1 MQFFYNFSDALFAF
15 MQRGGDVLY
24 LIGLLAFVMWFLIFE
39 RMWYFFFTHRN
50 HLGKSVQEWDSR
62 QDKSS
67 WNSKAIRDMLIAQN
81 EIRIDQNL
89 GLIKMCVGI
98 APLFGLFGTIT
109 GMINTFQAIT
119 LFGTGDPKTMAN
131 GISEALVTTML
142 GLMTAIPATFMAAI
156 MANYAKN
163 ILTVLEEQS
172 TGMVAAASEENKA

>member
-39 RMWYFFFTHRN
+39 RMWYFFFTHR

-109 GMINTFQAIT
+109 GMIEVFHLLAV
-119 LFGTGDPKTMAN
+119 TGGGDAKAMA
-131 GISEALVTTML
+131 GGVSRST
-142 GLMTAIPATFMAAI
+142 IPAMAGLAVALTGTL
-156 MANYAKN
+156 ANQFLINRAQKEKDS
-163 ILTVLEEQS
+163 LVDQL
-172 TGMVAAASEENKA
+172 VAE

>member
-39 RMWYFFFTHRN
+39 RMWYFFYTHKS
-50 HLGKSVQEWDSR
+50 HLGVSIDEWNLR
-62 QDKSS
+62 QDKST

-109 GMINTFQAIT
+109 GMIEVFHLLAVTC
-119 LFGTGDPKTMAN
+119 GGDAKAMA
-131 GISEALVTTML
+131 GGVSRST
-142 GLMTAIPATFMAAI
+142 IPAMA
-156 MANYAKN
+156 
-163 ILTVLEEQS
+163 VLLWP
-172 TGMVAAASEENKA
+172 

>member
-39 RMWYFFFTHRN
+39 RMWFYFFTHKN
-50 HLGKSVQEWDSR
+50 HLSISVAEWEQR

-67 WNSKAIRDMLIAQN
+67 WNSKAIRDMLISEN
-81 EIRIDQNL
+81 SIRIDKNL

-109 GMINTFQAIT
+109 GMIEVFHLLAV
-119 LFGTGDPKTMAN
+119 TGGGDAKAMAGGVSKATIPTM
-131 GISEALVTTML
+131 S
-142 GLMTAIPATFMAAI
+142 
-156 MANYAKN
+156 
-163 ILTVLEEQS
+163 
-172 TGMVAAASEENKA
+172 GMVAALSGVFGLTIVEKNAERKKSLLENSLNMEQ